1 MLNFLRRFTELGRGQ
16 NEKPNAAAALRRSAP
31 ASARTGSAGEEA
43 AVELL
48 SRMGWTILARNWRSR
63 HLELDIVAEERG
75 VLVFVEVKTRAH
87 GSLQS
92 PHEALTPVKQERLV
106 RAAQAW
112 LDAHH
117 AWERPCRFDL
127 VCVTSRQGTY
137 HTELIRNVIEYGDQ
151 SPRHALGRGDTSWQP
166 W

>member
-1 MLNFLRRFTELGRGQ
+1 MLNFLRRLTGHGEPA
-16 NEKPNAAAALRRSAP
+16 EPALPRRSAP
-31 ASARTGSAGEEA
+31 ASARTGSAGEDA
-43 AVELL
+43 AAELL

-63 HLELDIVAEERG
+63 HLELDIVAEEHG

-92 PHEALTPVKQERLV
+92 PHEALTPIKQERLV

-112 LDAHH
+112 LEAHR

-127 VCVTSRQGTY
+127 VCVTSRHGTY

-151 SPRHALGRGDTSWQP
+151 SPRHALGRGDSSWQP

>member
-1 MLNFLRRFTELGRGQ
+1 M
-16 NEKPNAAAALRRSAP
+16 RRSAP
-31 ASARTGSAGEEA
+31 ASARTGSAGEDA
-43 AVELL
+43 AAELL
-48 SRMGWTILARNWRSR
+48 GRMGWTILARNWRSR

-112 LDAHH
+112 LDTHR

-151 SPRHALGRGDTSWQP
+151 SPRHALGRGDSSWQP